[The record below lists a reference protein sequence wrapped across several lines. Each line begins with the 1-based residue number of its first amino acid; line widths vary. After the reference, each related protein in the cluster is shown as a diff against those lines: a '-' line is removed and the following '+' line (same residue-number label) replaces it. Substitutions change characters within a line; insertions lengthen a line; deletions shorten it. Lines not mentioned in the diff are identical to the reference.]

1 MVFGRGGNAFFPR
14 PRIQH
19 AFSYEGEILKL
30 TYIHFPM
37 PIYGW
42 VLHLREVSH
51 IKSRRKKKPTDWK
64 ACITRYREDKRL
76 RHYSGAPVPAGI
88 PAALMHLRQLLN
100 ICSLPIWENCSPAT
114 VRRSRYTYRRHL
126 QYIVAFPNN

>member
-51 IKSRRKKKPTDWK
+51 IKSRRKKKADWLESLYY
-64 ACITRYREDKRL
+64 ALQGRQALATLFRCTRPSWHTRR
-76 RHYSGAPVPAGI
+76 
-88 PAALMHLRQLLN
+88 LMHLRQLLN

-126 QYIVAFPNN
+126 QYTVAFPNN